1 MVVAAYL
8 VVEIVS
14 VGLPLWEIPEFIATM
29 IASGT
34 VGHVIE
40 NIQMSTFL
48 VIAMNLQMSTFLV
61 IAMIEKVWCIHS

>member
-14 VGLPLWEIPEFIATM
+14 VGLFLWETPDFIATM

-34 VGHVIE
+34 VGHVIK
-40 NIQMSTFL
+40 NI
-48 VIAMNLQMSTFLV
+48 QMSTFLV
-61 IAMIEKVWCIHS
+61 IAMIEKVWCII